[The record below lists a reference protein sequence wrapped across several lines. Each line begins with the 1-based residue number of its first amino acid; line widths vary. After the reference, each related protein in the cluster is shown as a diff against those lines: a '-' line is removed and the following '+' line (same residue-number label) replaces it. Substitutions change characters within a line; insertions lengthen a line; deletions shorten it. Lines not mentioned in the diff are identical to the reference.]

1 MIPIYIC
8 EDDPKQLEMITT
20 VIKNRIMIENLGC
33 YIHFVTSN
41 SQDLLTSVQINTAPF
56 GIYFLDIELKDSELN
71 GIELGKKI
79 RDLDPSGKI
88 IYVTSYTDLSL
99 IILKNNIEPTD
110 YIIKEDIVHLKD
122 NIERILS
129 KLFKDLQIAPLEKE
143 MFKIEFNDEIKFL
156 PIKDIQYFSTS
167 PGVPH
172 KLEVHLPYSQLQ
184 FYGNIKEI
192 EDRNHHFIRCHKS
205 FVVNTQNIQM
215 INKKI
220 REVTLENGDIIPVS
234 IRGLKKLIT

>member
-41 SQDLLTSVQINTAPF
+41 SQDLLTSVQINTSPF
-56 GIYFLDIELKDSELN
+56 GIYFLDIELKDSELD

-110 YIIKEDIVHLKD
+110 YIIKEDSLHLKD
-122 NIERILS
+122 NIEHILS

-156 PIKDIQYFSTS
+156 PVKDIQYFSTS

-172 KLEVHLPYSQLQ
+172 KLEVHLPYSQ
-184 FYGNIKEI
+184 
-192 EDRNHHFIRCHKS
+192 
-205 FVVNTQNIQM
+205 
-215 INKKI
+215 
-220 REVTLENGDIIPVS
+220 
-234 IRGLKKLIT
+234 